1 MSMPEDQKPI
11 YDERVNYILRS
22 LAAGVTRE
30 ELAKEF
36 KHNDYRT
43 LDMYMRRRNFK
54 WDREKKTYVPK
65 ETRISHMN
73 DENVHSGKVSR
84 IINAFNEGKDP
95 KTVAIEFG
103 FKSHKELAAYMA
115 KKGYE
120 WNVNEGNYV
129 RKSGV
134 IIDEDSA
141 DKETTKTGDNNKE
154 QLNGNEKQEIIHLI
168 KTLYEKLNIKVED
181 PIVDKVP
188 RYLVKGIAKTKSVQM
203 SHLLHQLLED
213 YSYEKNITQRQ
224 IIETA
229 IIDFFRKYGYKH
241 EVDALL
247 SQ

>member
-54 WDREKKTYVPK
+54 WDREKKNYVPK
-65 ETRISHMN
+65 ETRISHMK

-103 FKSHKELAAYMA
+103 FKSHKDLADYMM

-120 WNVNEGNYV
+120 WNVDEGNYV

-134 IIDEDSA
+134 IVDEESTDQ
-141 DKETTKTGDNNKE
+141 ETGKASGHNKSPRNE
-154 QLNGNEKQEIIHLI
+154 NEKQEIIRLI
-168 KTLYEKLNIKVED
+168 KALYEKLNMELGD
-181 PIVDKVP
+181 PIVDTVP

>member
-1 MSMPEDQKPI
+1 MSMLEDQKPI

-30 ELAKEF
+30 ELSEEF

-54 WDREKKTYVPK
+54 WDREKKNYVPK
-65 ETRISHMN
+65 ETRISHMKN
-73 DENVHSGKVSR
+73 ENLHSGKVSR

-95 KTVAIEFG
+95 KTVATEFG
-103 FKSHKELAAYMA
+103 FKSHKDLADYMT

-134 IIDEDSA
+134 IIDEEST
-141 DKETTKTGDNNKE
+141 DKEAATTADNKKE

-181 PIVDKVP
+181 PIIDKVP

-229 IIDFFRKYGYKH
+229 LIDFFRRYGYKH
-241 EVDALL
+241 EVDSLL

>member
-1 MSMPEDQKPI
+1 
-11 YDERVNYILRS
+11 
-22 LAAGVTRE
+22 
-30 ELAKEF
+30 
-36 KHNDYRT
+36 
-43 LDMYMRRRNFK
+43 MRRRNFK

-65 ETRISHMN
+65 ETRISHMKN
-73 DENVHSGKVSR
+73 ENLYSGKVSR

-95 KTVAIEFG
+95 KTVATEFG
-103 FKSHKELAAYMA
+103 FKSHKELAAYMT

-129 RKSGV
+129 RKSGA

-154 QLNGNEKQEIIHLI
+154 QLNGNEKQEIIYLI

-181 PIVDKVP
+181 SIVDKVP

-241 EVDALL
+241 EVDSLL

>member
-1 MSMPEDQKPI
+1 MSMAEDQKPI

-43 LDMYMRRRNFK
+43 RDMYMRRRNFK
-54 WDREKKTYVPK
+54 WEREKKNYVPK
-65 ETRISHMN
+65 ETRISHMK

-103 FKSHKELAAYMA
+103 FKSHKDLADYMT

-134 IIDEDSA
+134 IIDEESTDEEATTTA
-141 DKETTKTGDNNKE
+141 DNKKE
-154 QLNGNEKQEIIHLI
+154 QLNGNEKQEIVHLI

-213 YSYEKNITQRQ
+213 YSYEKNITQR
-224 IIETA
+224 
-229 IIDFFRKYGYKH
+229 
-241 EVDALL
+241 
-247 SQ
+247 

>member
-1 MSMPEDQKPI
+1 M
-11 YDERVNYILRS
+11 
-22 LAAGVTRE
+22 T
-30 ELAKEF
+30 
-36 KHNDYRT
+36 
-43 LDMYMRRRNFK
+43 
-54 WDREKKTYVPK
+54 
-65 ETRISHMN
+65 
-73 DENVHSGKVSR
+73 
-84 IINAFNEGKDP
+84 
-95 KTVAIEFG
+95 
-103 FKSHKELAAYMA
+103 

-134 IIDEDSA
+134 IIDEEST
-141 DKETTKTGDNNKE
+141 DKEAATTADNKKE

-181 PIVDKVP
+181 PIIDKVP

-229 IIDFFRKYGYKH
+229 IIDFFRKYGYRH
-241 EVDALL
+241 EVDSLL

>member
-65 ETRISHMN
+65 ETRISHMK

-103 FKSHKELAAYMA
+103 FKSHKELAAYMT

-154 QLNGNEKQEIIHLI
+154 QLNGNEKQEIIYLI

-241 EVDALL
+241 EVDSLL